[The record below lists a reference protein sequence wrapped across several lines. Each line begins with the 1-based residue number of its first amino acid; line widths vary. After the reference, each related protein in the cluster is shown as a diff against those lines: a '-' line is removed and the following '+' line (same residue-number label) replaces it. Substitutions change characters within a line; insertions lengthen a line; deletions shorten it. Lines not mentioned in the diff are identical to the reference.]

1 MATGIDFTDPLTWHE
16 EMSEADA
23 LNLAI
28 FAMNTIAHPEGSDDH
43 SVAVLDHF
51 SDDAIERLCALR
63 ERLEEE
69 TT

>member
-1 MATGIDFTDPLTWHE
+1 MAAIDFTNPMTWHE
-16 EMSEADA
+16 EMSDEDA

-51 SDDAIERLCALR
+51 SDAAIARLCDLR
-63 ERLEEE
+63 ERLED
-69 TT
+69 